1 MTREQK
7 IQALSKMQEMLR
19 NTTPYTGLCWVISRV
34 AARGKFRD
42 ELVASLPPR
51 THYGPGG
58 GLWDTSMSWSFPIGT
73 EEGNQMRIDWL
84 EEQKS
89 KL

>member
-19 NTTPYTGLCWVISRV
+19 NTTPYTNLCWVISRV
-34 AARGKFRD
+34 ARGEFRD
-42 ELVASLPPR
+42 KLMVSLPPR
-51 THYGPGG
+51 AHCGPDGG
-58 GLWDTSMSWSFPIGT
+58 SWSTLKVWSFPIGT